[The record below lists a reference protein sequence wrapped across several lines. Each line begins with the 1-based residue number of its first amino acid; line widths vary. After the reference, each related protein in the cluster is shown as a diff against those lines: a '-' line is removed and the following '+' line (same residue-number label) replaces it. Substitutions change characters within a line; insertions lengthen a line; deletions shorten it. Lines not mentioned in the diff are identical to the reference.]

1 MIPLLNIL
9 LVATLLVIS
18 ICIWQCWQIVKKEK
32 ASDEVDPRE
41 VKKLER
47 FLNVIHICVYIL
59 VVILVF
65 RIYLMFFAG

>member
-9 LVATLLVIS
+9 LVATLLVIG
-18 ICIWQCWQIVKKEK
+18 ICIWQVGKIVKKEK
-32 ASDEVDPRE
+32 ISDEVDPRE

-65 RIYLMFFAG
+65 RIYMMIAA

>member
-9 LVATLLVIS
+9 LVAVLLVIG
-18 ICIWQCWQIVKKEK
+18 ICIWQVAQIVKKEK
-32 ASDEVDPRE
+32 TSDEVDPRE

-59 VVILVF
+59 VVIAVF
-65 RIYLMFFAG
+65 RIYMMIAA

>member
-9 LVATLLVIS
+9 LIATLLVIG
-18 ICIWQCWQIVKKEK
+18 ICIWQVAQIVKKEK
-32 ASDEVDPRE
+32 TSDEVDPKE

-65 RIYLMFFAG
+65 RIYLIFVA

>member
-1 MIPLLNIL
+1 MIPLLKIL
-9 LVATLLVIS
+9 LVATLLVIG

-32 ASDEVDPRE
+32 TSDEVDPRE

-65 RIYLMFFAG
+65 RIYLIFVA

>member
-1 MIPLLNIL
+1 MVPLLNIL
-9 LVATLLVIS
+9 LIATLLVIG
-18 ICIWQCWQIVKKEK
+18 ICIWQVAQIVKKEK
-32 ASDEVDPRE
+32 TSDEVDPKE

-65 RIYLMFFAG
+65 RIYMMIAA

>member
-9 LVATLLVIS
+9 LVAVLLVIGL
-18 ICIWQCWQIVKKEK
+18 CIWQVAQIVKKEK
-32 ASDEVDPRE
+32 NSDEVDPRE

-59 VVILVF
+59 VVIAVF
-65 RIYLMFFAG
+65 RIYMMIAA